1 MSSDKGAC
9 TKILQTNFGEITYD
23 PEKVIRFPRGLVGFE
38 HLRDFI
44 VLPNKK
50 KDDPLFCLQSVE
62 ETHLAFLLI
71 NPVLFFPDYS
81 VLPGP
86 EEIKLLGTDKKDD
99 YFVLTTITF
108 HKDQSVTLNLLAPVI
123 YTPKT
128 DRAVQVIL
136 DGSQYGARTPLPVK
150 K

>member
-1 MSSDKGAC
+1 MKPNKDEPAK
-9 TKILQTNFGEITYD
+9 TIQTRFGEITYD
-23 PEKVIRFPRGLVGFE
+23 PDKMIRFPGGLVGFE

-50 KDDPLFCLQSVE
+50 EDDPLFCLQSIE
-62 ETHLAFLLI
+62 EPHLTFLLI
-71 NPVLFFPDYS
+71 NPGLFFADYRIA
-81 VLPGP
+81 PGP
-86 EEIKLLGTDKKDD
+86 EENEKLGIGDNDE

-108 HKDQSVTLNLLAPVI
+108 HEDQSITLNLLAPVI

-136 DGSQYGARTPLPVK
+136 DGSQYRAKTPLPESR
-150 K
+150 

>member
-1 MSSDKGAC
+1 
-9 TKILQTNFGEITYD
+9 
-23 PEKVIRFPRGLVGFE
+23 VGFE